1 MEETAPQSPL
11 IKMDNLGVRYGSLWA
26 LKGVS
31 ADIPGGAVGL
41 LGPNGAGKSTLIK
54 ALLGLLKPQEGSG
67 SVMGKDVT
75 RFGLDIRRRVGY
87 MPERDC
93 HIPGMN
99 GFEYVAFCGRLVGMP
114 DKDARRRAHE
124 VLEYVGL
131 GEARYRPVDGYST
144 GMRQR
149 VKLAQAL
156 VHDPGFLILD
166 EPTNGFDPK
175 GRDEVLALI
184 HDVSHRKDMH
194 LLLSSHLLHDVEQ
207 TCDSVLLLKKGEVI
221 KFGKIQELKQMDG
234 KVLELELN
242 GDTAAFA
249 DAAKGMGWRF
259 EGGDRKRGRLH
270 IPQETQSKAV
280 FETARQAG
288 VQIRGLQPCEES
300 LEDLFLKSIEE

>member
-1 MEETAPQSPL
+1 MEEKAQQPPPL
-11 IKMDNLGVRYGSLWA
+11 IEMEDLSVAYGDLWA
-26 LKGVS
+26 LREVS
-31 ADIPGGAVGL
+31 AVIQGGAVGL

-54 ALLGLLKPQEGSG
+54 ALLGLLQLRQGSG
-67 SVMGKDVT
+67 SVLGRDVA
-75 RFGLDIRRRVGY
+75 RFGLEIRRRVGY

-184 HDVSHRKDMH
+184 HDVSHRKDIH

-207 TCDSVLLLKKGEVI
+207 TCDSVLLLKS
-221 KFGKIQELKQMDG
+221 GKVVKYGLIQELKQMDG
-234 KVLELELN
+234 KVLELELR
-242 GDTAAFA
+242 GDLTRFA
-249 DAAKGMGWRF
+249 GIADERGWRF
-259 EGGDRKRGRLH
+259 EGNGKKRVRLH
-270 IPQETQSKAV
+270 VPIEIRTHDV
-280 FETARQAG
+280 FEAARTAG
-288 VQIRGLQPCEES
+288 GQICGLQHSGES
-300 LEDLFLKSIEE
+300 LADQILRSI